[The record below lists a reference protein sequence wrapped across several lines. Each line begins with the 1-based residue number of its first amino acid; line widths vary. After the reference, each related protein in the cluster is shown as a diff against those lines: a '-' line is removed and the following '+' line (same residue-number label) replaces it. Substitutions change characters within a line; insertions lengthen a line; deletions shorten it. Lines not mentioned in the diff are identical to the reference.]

1 MLNIAR
7 FTEDFCVIAQC
18 GILNNGGVTRL
29 AFSKED
35 QEARNY
41 LIAAMRQA
49 QLQVSIDPV
58 GNIRG
63 LRPGTNKNLAP
74 VIIGSH
80 LDSVPHGGHYDGV
93 VGVLGA
99 LEIVRA
105 FNDNGVE
112 TLRSIEVINFAAE
125 ESSRFAMATIGSKAI
140 TGKLNI
146 TDLENLKDKA
156 GNSLYQILKKSGYNV
171 DDLAPAVLAKDAVH
185 AYLELHIEQ
194 GPILENEQ
202 CDVGIVTA
210 IAAPSRFHVHIG
222 GRSDHSGNTPM
233 SMRRDALAGA
243 AQMVL
248 AVEAL
253 AQDLGGDM
261 VATVGELTV
270 HHGAMN
276 VIPGDVEFSIDLRD
290 TNWEHKTAAVTQLKQ
305 TMQTIANNRM
315 LQLNMETIC
324 DDSPVMLDANIAN
337 LISDEARQL
346 QLNAKFMPS
355 GAGHD
360 AMHFAAIAPTGLIF
374 IPSIGGISHNIEE
387 KTSIESIHNGI
398 KLLLATSLQLA
409 NQL

>member
-7 FTEDFCVIAQC
+7 FTEDFCAIAQC
-18 GILNNGGVTRL
+18 GILKNGGVTRL

-63 LRPGTNKNLAP
+63 LRPGTNKNLTP
-74 VIIGSH
+74 VILGSH

-105 FNDNGVE
+105 LNDAGIE

-146 TDLENLKDKA
+146 TGLCNLKDNS
-156 GNSLYQILKKSGYNV
+156 GNSLYEILKKSGYNV
-171 DDLAPAVLAKDAVH
+171 DDLATAVLDEDAVH

-210 IAAPSRFHVHIG
+210 IAAPSRFHVHIE

-233 SMRRDALAGA
+233 SMRRDALTGA

-248 AVEAL
+248 AVESL
-253 AQDLGGDM
+253 AQDMGGDM

-290 TNWEHKTAAVTQLKQ
+290 TNLEHKTAAVAQLKQ
-305 TMQTIANNRM
+305 TMQAIANTRM
-315 LQLNMETIC
+315 LQLNIETIC
-324 DDSPVMLDANIAN
+324 DDSPVVLDANIAN
-337 LISDEARQL
+337 LISAEARQL

-360 AMHFAAIAPTGLIF
+360 AMHLAAIAPTGLIF
-374 IPSIGGISHNIEE
+374 IPSISGISHNIEE
-387 KTSIESIHNGI
+387 KS
-398 KLLLATSLQLA
+398 
-409 NQL
+409 